1 MHDLASGFAFAET
14 LKKLKERQ
22 NKLAKQEDKQH
33 KQLLKTRGALD
44 ETTTLMD
51 RLSEYDPTN
60 YRADANRVIS
70 AMLRAEGLAEIPNT
84 VPSQESKA
92 VKLSAEEFIALFE
105 KVQRMREGK

>member
-60 YRADANRVIS
+60 YRADAKSRHISNVAGGRRV
-70 AMLRAEGLAEIPNT
+70 LPKFRTPCRRRR
-84 VPSQESKA
+84 VRP
-92 VKLSAEEFIALFE
+92 
-105 KVQRMREGK
+105 